1 MEIPGRQP
9 RGARYPAHVSIV
21 DHLAPDQLARIS
33 RDVYVR
39 MIDEGMLAEDARIQ
53 LLEGVLVEMSPQGD
67 PHVLATLRVVD
78 LLRARVGAA
87 AHVVSQVPFNAT
99 PYSRPEPDVALWPPV
114 PGRRTQVPDRL
125 LLAVEVADSSLRID
139 RMVKAPIYAAAAVP
153 EYWIIHLADDVLERY
168 TAPTTSGYA
177 RVDTLRR
184 GDTLTLVA
192 LPDIT
197 LAVADLL
204 PEA

>member
-39 MIDEGMLAEDARIQ
+39 MIDEGMLSEDARIQ

-67 PHVLATLRVVD
+67 LHLLLGEQIAA
-78 LLRARVGAA
+78 LLRDAVGRR
-87 AHVVSQVPFNAT
+87 AHVVTERPFNAS

-114 PGRRTQVPDRL
+114 IGRRTVVPEHL
-125 LLAVEVADSSLRID
+125 LLAVEVSVSSLRID
-139 RMVKAPIYAAAAVP
+139 RMVKAPIYAAAGIP
-153 EYWIIHLADDVLERY
+153 EYWIINVGDEALERHTEP
-168 TAPTTSGYA
+168 TAAGYA

-184 GDTLTLVA
+184 GDTVTLVA
-192 LPDIT
+192 LPDVT